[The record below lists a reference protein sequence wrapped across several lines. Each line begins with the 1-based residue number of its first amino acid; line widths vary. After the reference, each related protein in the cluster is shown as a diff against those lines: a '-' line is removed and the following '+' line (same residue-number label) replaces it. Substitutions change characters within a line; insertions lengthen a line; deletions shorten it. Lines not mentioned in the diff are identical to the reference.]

1 MTKILEKVE
10 RRLGEKL
17 SLKGER
23 CFGPKCALTRRAYPP
38 GVHGKS
44 KKRKR
49 GMSEYGTLL
58 REKQKVRFL
67 YGLDDKDI
75 KRYSEEAAKRK
86 EGVFSSNFLGLIE
99 RRLDNTVFRLGFAES
114 RRRARHLVSYGHVTV
129 NKKSVTIPSYRV
141 KKGDVVSFKERS
153 LQKGFLGELDT
164 RLKKYQTPRWL
175 TLDVSRKE
183 GTVVG
188 PPVTE
193 DIGLTA
199 DVTKIKEF
207 YSR

>member
-1 MTKILEKVE
+1 MSKVLEKVE

-23 CFGPKCALTRRAYPP
+23 CFGPKCALVRRGYPP
-38 GVHGKS
+38 GVHGK
-44 KKRKR
+44 KRRR
-49 GMSEYGTLL
+49 GLSEYGTLL

-75 KRYSEEAAKRK
+75 KRYTEEAAKRP
-86 EGVFSSNFLGLIE
+86 GVFSSHFLEMLE
-99 RRLDNTVFRLGFAES
+99 RRLDNVVFRLGLAES
-114 RRRARHLVSYGHVTV
+114 RSRARHLVSYGHVTV
-129 NKKSVTIPSYRV
+129 NKKAVTIPSYRV
-141 KKGDVVSFKERS
+141 RPGEMIGLKDKS
-153 LQKGFLGELDT
+153 LQSGFLGEIDL
-164 RLKKYQTPRWL
+164 RLKKHQTPSWL
-175 TLDVSRKE
+175 SLDSARKE

-188 PPVTE
+188 SPGAEEGGFMV
-193 DIGLTA
+193 